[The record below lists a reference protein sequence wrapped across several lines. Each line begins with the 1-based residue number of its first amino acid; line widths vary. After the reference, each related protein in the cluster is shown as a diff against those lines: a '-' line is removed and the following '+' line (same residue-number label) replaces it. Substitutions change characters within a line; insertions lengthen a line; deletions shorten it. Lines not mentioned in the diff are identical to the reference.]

1 MLNFFD
7 WFVNVIAGSP
17 WMALLII
24 ESMYIMILMMG
35 KTSYHSMSMILG
47 FTLGVWLT
55 TLFGPV
61 WFAVSFI
68 VAIIIAWYNAVNF
81 INRE

>member
-7 WFVNVIAGSP
+7 WFVNQIAGSP
-17 WMALLII
+17 WMALLLL
-24 ESMYIMILMMG
+24 ELLYSGILMLG
-35 KTSYHSMSMILG
+35 KTSFHSMSMIIGL
-47 FTLGVWLT
+47 TLAIWLT

-61 WFAVSFI
+61 WFALAMICSV
-68 VAIIIAWYNAVNF
+68 VYVWYQTANF